1 MGFPYFR
8 MLYAAQ
14 ELGLWSI
21 GQPTLTNLLV
31 EMLCRSLDR
40 PAPGFTVLLNPGIG
54 LFFFLLGLKDFSL
67 WISDFAFRNSSIKI
81 LKLWTKL
88 RYVRF
93 LSLVF
98 VGFFAFVVI
107 YQKFQNARFIDVYQ
121 DRPFVLSMVAFALF
135 FSVHGG
141 NRS

>member
-1 MGFPYFR
+1 
-8 MLYAAQ
+8 
-14 ELGLWSI
+14 
-21 GQPTLTNLLV
+21 
-31 EMLCRSLDR
+31 
-40 PAPGFTVLLNPGIG
+40 
-54 LFFFLLGLKDFSL
+54 L